1 MSQPPSDNDRPTP
14 DLPENP
20 APGQAAQAAP
30 GPAAAERQAWPPP
43 QQPGSLPPAATA
55 PPAYGPAPQP
65 VQPRPFR
72 RGFGLGAGAGLGFG
86 VAALALMIVG
96 GLLSAIA
103 LIAGAASSGVARGG
117 AEGTETVWG
126 EPTAGHTLRA
136 IPVHGAI
143 MADPSDGMGLSV
155 GTYGYEVARTID
167 SLQEEDADGLV
178 LLMNTPGG
186 TINGSRAMADAVD
199 RYRDRTGN
207 QVFAYVQGMSA
218 SGGMY
223 TMANADHIVADHGS
237 LVGSVGVISGP
248 FERIRDVT
256 GTTGNLLESGV
267 TTEGGIE
274 YEYFT
279 QGRYKDFGN
288 PYRDMLPEERE
299 AWNAYLASEYDIFV
313 NWVAEHRDIPAQT
326 IRDEYGALMFSGEAA
341 VANGYIDAVAGQ
353 DEAFRDFAT
362 RAGVDPADT
371 RVEQTVAPGPLQI
384 LLGAEARPLGV
395 APAAQP
401 QGSEPARSTAALC
414 TGTPQVLAVQGD
426 LSAFCG

>member
-1 MSQPPSDNDRPTP
+1 MAPPPGQPPY
-14 DLPENP
+14 
-20 APGQAAQAAP
+20 AQAP
-30 GPAAAERQAWPPP
+30 
-43 QQPGSLPPAATA
+43 
-55 PPAYGPAPQP
+55 
-65 VQPRPFR
+65 QPRPFR

-86 VAALALMIVG
+86 VAWLALLVVG
-96 GLLSAIA
+96 GILSTIA
-103 LIAGAASSGVARGG
+103 LVAGTASSGVAR
-117 AEGTETVWG
+117 AGTEATETIWG
-126 EPTAGHTLRA
+126 EPTASHTLRA
-136 IPVHGAI
+136 IPVQGAI
-143 MADPSDGMGLSV
+143 MADPSDGMGLAV

-167 SLQEEDADGLV
+167 SLDEEEADGLV
-178 LLMNTPGG
+178 LLLNTPGG
-186 TINGSRAMADAVD
+186 TINGSRAIADAVD
-199 RYRDRTGN
+199 RYRERTGN
-207 QVFAYVQGMSA
+207 QVYAYVQGQSA

-223 TMANADHIVADHGS
+223 AMANADHIVADHGS

-248 FERIRDVT
+248 FERIRDIT

-279 QGRYKDFGN
+279 QGKYKDFGS

-299 AWNAYLASEYDIFV
+299 AWNDYLASEYDIFV
-313 NWVAEHRDIPAQT
+313 NWVAEHRDIPAAS
-326 IRDEYGALMFSGEAA
+326 IRDEYGALMFSGENA
-341 VANGYIDAVAGQ
+341 VTNGYIDAVTGQ

-371 RVEQTVAPGPLQI
+371 NVEQTVAPGPLQI

-401 QGSEPARSTAALC
+401 LGSEPARTTAVLC
-414 TGTPQVLAVQGD
+414 SGTPQVLAVHGD